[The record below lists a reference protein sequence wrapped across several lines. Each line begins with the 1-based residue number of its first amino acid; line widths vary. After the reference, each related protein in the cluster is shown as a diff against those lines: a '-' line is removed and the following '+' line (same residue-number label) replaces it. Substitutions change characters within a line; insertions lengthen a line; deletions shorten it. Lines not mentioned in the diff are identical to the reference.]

1 MKKKISSLLAV
12 LCTFALGLSAGC
24 DMGGLESGSQSGG
37 NGEDSSS
44 ISSMVGDSSDSSQD
58 SSSDAVDFPLIN
70 ATEYVD
76 FTVDVPV
83 GRDPIVLMLSDT
95 QFIDGAQQR
104 TDDRLGGLTDR
115 YSRANI
121 EDRVLRYIREAVTRA
136 NPDLILIAG
145 DITYGEFDD
154 SGYAVQLFIECMESF
169 GVPWA
174 PVMGNHDAETAKG
187 IDWVCDLYE
196 NATHCLFKQRTLT
209 GNGNYTVGITQ
220 GGKLL
225 RTFFMMDSNGYGT
238 MSAASAANNH
248 CSSTAGFGLD
258 QIDWYQQE
266 IANIKEVSPQ
276 TKLSFV
282 FHIPMKAFV
291 TALVENGFDNNSNAS
306 FTNFDEDGNDDTMGM
321 AHERLNNPWD
331 NANTTFNDL
340 KSLGVDSIFVGHAH
354 GISMGATYQGVR
366 LQFGLKTGTYDQAMY
381 RNGNNVNYGYTDG
394 GDPIVGGTVIPV
406 SKTDGTISP
415 YHLET
420 DIVEDEVFAESLTS
434 LQEDTTVN
442 TVHIQTVKAQADSN
456 ANALY
461 LKFIDENEQ
470 TQLIKV
476 DTGVSSAD
484 NVALSNFA
492 RQIHYNNEDVLD
504 YTGVITASATDTMK
518 ISLNQDVAFR
528 RSSYIYIPK
537 DATYACDTD
546 GNGKVDTEWTFDRD
560 FKIVYDPATCVV
572 RESLGGCNGDCDAG
586 EWHVYAKPL
595 AGKECVAVSCGYW
608 SVISDSTKLGM
619 AFYSAS
625 GEPTVNLGY
634 TGWVNPDDDTN
645 AFKQYIKIN
654 GNALPSSARLQGF
667 DQPNGLQLGGLSLN
681 VGDVVTVEKGAV
693 FTHNGYT
700 MTVNATLSWTYNGG
714 SSFTCSATA

>member
-1 MKKKISSLLAV
+1 
-12 LCTFALGLSAGC
+12 
-24 DMGGLESGSQSGG
+24 
-37 NGEDSSS
+37 
-44 ISSMVGDSSDSSQD
+44 
-58 SSSDAVDFPLIN
+58 
-70 ATEYVD
+70 
-76 FTVDVPV
+76 
-83 GRDPIVLMLSDT
+83 MLSDP
-95 QFIDGAQQR
+95 QIIDAAQQR

-121 EDRVLRYIREAVTRA
+121 EDRVFRYIREAVTQTQ
-136 NPDLILIAG
+136 PDLILIAG
-145 DITYGEFDD
+145 DIVYGEFDD
-154 SGYAVQLFIECMESF
+154 SGYATELFVQFMETF
-169 GVPWA
+169 QIPWA

-196 NATHCLFKQRTLT
+196 NATHCLFNQNTLT

-238 MSAASAANNH
+238 MSAATSANGH
-248 CSSTAGFGLD
+248 STSTAGFGLD

-276 TKLSFV
+276 TKLSFL
-282 FHIPMKAFV
+282 FHIPIKAFV
-291 TALVENGFDNNSNAS
+291 DALIENGFDNASNNS
-306 FTNFDEDGNDDTMGM
+306 FVNFDTDSNPDTFGM
-321 AHERLNNPWD
+321 AHERISYPWD

-340 KSLGVDSIFVGHAH
+340 KTRGVDSIFSAHAH
-354 GISMGATYQGVR
+354 GNSMGAKYQGVH
-366 LQFGLKTGTYDQAMY
+366 LQFGLKTGTYDQ
-381 RNGNNVNYGYTDG
+381 VNYNTTSGGVSFGYADG
-394 GDPIVGGTVIPV
+394 GDPITGGTVIPI
-406 SKTDGTISP
+406 SQIDGSIAP
-415 YHLET
+415 YHFVT
-420 DIVEDEVFAESLTS
+420 DIVEDEVFAELLTS

-442 TVHIQTVKAQADSN
+442 TVHIQTVKAQANSN

-537 DATYACDTD
+537 DATYECDMD
-546 GNGKVDTEWTFDRD
+546 GNGKIDTIWTFDRD
-560 FKIVYDPATCVV
+560 FKIVYDLATCVI

-595 AGKECVAVSCGYW
+595 AGKECVAVSCM
-608 SVISDSTKLGM
+608 SHNAISDSTQLGLVFKP
-619 AFYSAS
+619 ATGAT
-625 GEPTVNLGY
+625 PINLGY
-634 TGWVNPDDDTN
+634 AMNWKVPDDDTM
-645 AFKQYIKIN
+645 AFLQYIKIN
-654 GNALPSSARLQGF
+654 GNALPATANLQACGQLDCLRLY
-667 DQPNGLQLGGLSLN
+667 NISLN

>member
-1 MKKKISSLLAV
+1 MKTRKFLFSLTAMLCSLTMLFGTACGGGTTDGSADESS
-12 LCTFALGLSAGC
+12 TSSPSEENTDF
-24 DMGGLESGSQSGG
+24 SQ
-37 NGEDSSS
+37 
-44 ISSMVGDSSDSSQD
+44 V
-58 SSSDAVDFPLIN
+58 
-70 ATEYVD
+70 VD

-83 GRDPIVLMLSDT
+83 GRDPIVLMLSDP
-95 QFIDGAQQR
+95 QIIDAAQQR

-121 EDRVLRYIREAVTRA
+121 EDRVLRYIREAVTQTQ
-136 NPDLILIAG
+136 PDLILIAG
-145 DITYGEFDD
+145 DIVYGEFDD
-154 SGYAVQLFIECMESF
+154 SGYATELFVQFMETF
-169 GVPWA
+169 QIPWA

-196 NATHCLFKQRTLT
+196 NATHCLFNQNTLT

-238 MSAASAANNH
+238 MSAATSANGH
-248 CSSTAGFGLD
+248 STSTAGFGLD

-276 TKLSFV
+276 TKLSFL
-282 FHIPMKAFV
+282 FHIPIKAFV
-291 TALVENGFDNNSNAS
+291 DALIENGFDNASNNS
-306 FTNFDEDGNDDTMGM
+306 FVNFDTDSNPDTFGM
-321 AHERLNNPWD
+321 AHERISFPWD

-340 KSLGVDSIFVGHAH
+340 KACGVDSIFSAHAH
-354 GISMGATYQGVR
+354 GNSMGAKYQGVH

-381 RNGNNVNYGYTDG
+381 RNGNDVNYGYTDG

-420 DIVEDEVFAESLTS
+420 DIVEDEVFAEILSPME
-434 LQEDTTVN
+434 QDTTINNVSIE
-442 TVHIQTVKAQADSN
+442 TVTLQTSSN
-456 ANALY
+456 SNALY
-461 LKFIDENEQ
+461 LQFKDDKAQLQNVGQ
-470 TQLIKV
+470 TGN
-476 DTGVSSAD
+476 TSES
-484 NVALSNFA
+484 NVALENLA
-492 RQIHYNNEDVLD
+492 KQLHYNNEDVVA
-504 YTGVITASATDTMK
+504 YKGVVGVEDSNTIK
-518 ISLNQDVAFR
+518 VSLTQNTAFR

-537 DATYACDTD
+537 DTQYGMDTD
-546 GNGKVDTEWTFDRD
+546 GNGKVDTIWTFARD
-560 FKIVYDPATCVV
+560 FKIVYDPTACVV
-572 RESLGGCNGDCDAG
+572 RESLGGCNGDCASNQ
-586 EWHVYAKPL
+586 WHVYAKPIV
-595 AGKECVAVSCGYW
+595 GKECVAVSCGYW
-608 SVISDSTKLGM
+608 DIISDNTKIGM
-619 AFYSAS
+619 AFYPES
-625 GEPTVNLGY
+625 GQPTVNLGY

-667 DQPNGLQLGGLSLN
+667 DQPNGLQLSGLSLN
-681 VGDVVTVEKGAV
+681 VGDVVTVEKGAT

-714 SSFTCSATA
+714 NSFTCSATA